1 MFESVKRLHDFKRK
15 WEPEFGQIFKQ
26 LLQNKKYDLEY
37 VAQVDAGRRRVSHYF
52 HQIKALLDC
61 GVVDE
66 NFVKKLVK
74 SDQVDTLLDVVQPL
88 EKAKNPDYDHSTF
101 DTFRRLYHKES

>member
-1 MFESVKRLHDFKRK
+1 M
-15 WEPEFGQIFKQ
+15 
-26 LLQNKKYDLEY
+26 
-37 VAQVDAGRRRVSHYF
+37 SHYF

-74 SDQVDTLLDVVQPL
+74 SDQVDTLLDIVEPL
-88 EKAKNPDYDHSTF
+88 EKAKSEDYDHSTF
-101 DTFRRLYHKES
+101 DLFRKLYHK